1 MEQSIFSGGIFS
13 FFFFFVME
21 YEKNISVLKWIRLLD
36 KYFSIGI
43 NNIFL
48 LQTQEKKIPVFQV
61 SKFKNY
67 IKIL

>member
-1 MEQSIFSGGIFS
+1 
-13 FFFFFVME
+13 ME